1 MVKNRRIITT
11 AALTLGL
18 MLTGCSETTVTE
30 ESQNKVK
37 EEAESKSESTTL
49 IAYSTEME
57 GYMNDFTITMTEFSD
72 LNMEAS
78 VDPSIMASSDWMVD
92 MSSVLIDMDKHIAGI
107 RTVTP
112 PEEMEVSH
120 DYVLKAMDSFE
131 FVVDNYPDSLEDP
144 ELMSD
149 CIDALGEGGANLD
162 KAIEETNDFA
172 Y

>member
-1 MVKNRRIITT
+1 MIKNRRIITT

-18 MLTGCSETTVTE
+18 MLTGCSETVTE
-30 ESQNKVK
+30 TANTVK
-37 EEAESKSESTTL
+37 EEVTHEKSDNI

-78 VDPSIMASSDWMVD
+78 VDPSIMTSSDWMVD
-92 MSSVLIDMDKHIAGI
+92 MSSVLLDMDKHIAGI

-120 DYVLKAMDSFE
+120 GYVLKAMDSFE
-131 FVVDNYPDSLEDP
+131 FVVDNYPDSLENP
-144 ELMSD
+144 EVMSD
-149 CIDALGEGGANLD
+149 CIDALNEGGANLD
-162 KAIEETNDFA
+162 KAIEETSKFT

>member
-1 MVKNRRIITT
+1 MIKNRRIITT

-30 ESQNKVK
+30 SAKEEVK
-37 EEAESKSESTTL
+37 EAPGVDSDL
-49 IAYSTEME
+49 LAYSTEME

-78 VDPSIMASSDWMVD
+78 VDPSVMASSDWMMD
-92 MSSVLIDMDKHIAGI
+92 ITSVLIDMDKHIAGI

-120 DYVLKAMDSFE
+120 GYVLKAMDSFE
-131 FVVDNYPDSLEDP
+131 FVVDNYPDSLENP
-144 ELMSD
+144 EVMSD
-149 CIDALGEGGANLD
+149 CIDALNEGGANLD
-162 KAIEETNDFA
+162 KAIEETSKFT